1 MTPQKCHKKKETK
14 GPRRLYTKVEYVD
27 PSAVRR
33 PHRKSAATARPAGAR
48 SESKTAGGRYRHG
61 VMASADPQRDSQTPS
76 SVTSSTANASE
87 ERRAA
92 SAANGGSA
100 ANAACA
106 AERAIR
112 FPQSTTS
119 ATTQPGIQIGARARR
134 AVSAGHG
141 FGVTETPDVGAPL
154 ATRVLCAGR
163 GVWCSYRPK
172 FEIGVVELLARKG
185 NSLSHRGLRARGRLV
200 GEPRCPSSAIP
211 RNLEQADL
219 GRSTPPLATLVYT
232 ETKMST
238 HKHSEAGNE
247 LRSLS
252 MIRYDQSMNAT
263 TQISKD
269 SHFWHLTPLPAH
281 RQVHT
286 SHTPT
291 SGVSRSCRRSG
302 SSMALSLVRLVSGLV
317 KRLSLAAVGAGRAQS
332 WY

>member
-1 MTPQKCHKKKETK
+1 MRCP
-14 GPRRLYTKVEYVD
+14 
-27 PSAVRR
+27 
-33 PHRKSAATARPAGAR
+33 
-48 SESKTAGGRYRHG
+48 
-61 VMASADPQRDSQTPS
+61 
-76 SVTSSTANASE
+76 
-87 ERRAA
+87 
-92 SAANGGSA
+92 
-100 ANAACA
+100 
-106 AERAIR
+106 
-112 FPQSTTS
+112 
-119 ATTQPGIQIGARARR
+119 
-134 AVSAGHG
+134 
-141 FGVTETPDVGAPL
+141 PL
-154 ATRVLCAGR
+154 AAPASFAPTKQKQ

-185 NSLSHRGLRARGRLV
+185 NSPSHRGLRARGRLV

-263 TQISKD
+263 TQRSKD

-291 SGVSRSCRRSG
+291 SGPE
-302 SSMALSLVRLVSGLV
+302 A
-317 KRLSLAAVGAGRAQS
+317 
-332 WY
+332 